1 MTVVKKTVAIHPTL
15 DDYIRQTWSILIR
28 DGHDASYSTAL
39 NLMLLGEILSYT
51 EDSEEKRIEYLRS
64 FLKDE
69 KSIQELNLED
79 YANKVDE
86 LFRKKEKNR
95 NLT

>member
-1 MTVVKKTVAIHPTL
+1 MTVVKKTVAINPIM
-15 DDYIRQTWSILIR
+15 DDHIRQTWSILIR

-86 LFRKKEKNR
+86 LFRKKEKDR
-95 NLT
+95 DLT

>member
-86 LFRKKEKNR
+86 LFRKKEKDR

>member
-1 MTVVKKTVAIHPTL
+1 MTVVKKTVAIHPIL
-15 DDYIRQTWSILIR
+15 DNYIRQTWSILIR

-51 EDSEEKRIEYLRS
+51 EDSEKKRIEYLRS

-79 YANKVDE
+79 YANKADE
-86 LFRKKEKNR
+86 LFRAKEKGWNP
-95 NLT
+95 

>member
-1 MTVVKKTVAIHPTL
+1 MAVVKKTVAIHPIL
-15 DDYIRQTWSILIR
+15 NDYIRQTWSILIR

-51 EDSEEKRIEYLRS
+51 EDSEKKRIEYLRS

-79 YANKVDE
+79 YANKADE
-86 LFRKKEKNR
+86 LFSAKEKGR
-95 NLT
+95 NQ